1 MLIFNEDTNMFTKE
15 ELIQALPATVQ
26 NGVSDDLVNELNHV
40 ITDPDF
46 REAFRD
52 NMISYNRVLSE
63 GKFKL
68 SSYMNAVMYVSYKLM
83 GYNNMDAY
91 SLTFPDKWQSWLQQ
105 GRTSQ
110 SMSAS
115 IAMYNKSKL
124 VNLVYAQAVIPT
136 HVLNQ
141 DKFQEAI
148 NHQFYLMK
156 NAASEKVQS
165 DAANSLMIHLKPP
178 EEKQVNLNIGIE
190 ETDSIKELKNV
201 IFELAQTQNKAIE
214 AKTLTAGQIAA
225 SRIIEAEVVEL

>member
-1 MLIFNEDTNMFTKE
+1 MLTKD
-15 ELIQALPATVQ
+15 ELIEALPPSVQ
-26 NGVSDDLVNELNHV
+26 GGVSDALVNELNQV

-52 NMISYNRVLSE
+52 NMISYNRVLQE

-68 SSYMNAVMYVSYKLM
+68 SSYLNAVMYVSYKLM

-91 SLTFPDKWQSWLQQ
+91 SLTFPQKFKQWV
-105 GRTSQ
+105 TSGKTNQ
-110 SMSAS
+110 TISAS
-115 IAMYNKSKL
+115 VAMYNKSKL

-148 NHQFYLMK
+148 NHQYYLMK

-165 DAANSLMIHLKPP
+165 DAANSLLIHLKPP
-178 EEKQVNLNIGIE
+178 EEKNINLNVGIE
-190 ETDSIKELKNV
+190 ETDSIKELYAAIGN
-201 IFELAQTQNKAIE
+201 LAE
-214 AKTLTAGQIAA
+214 AQVKSIQDKHWDAGAMAA
-225 SRIIEAEVVEL
+225 SRIIEAEVVDVS

>member
-1 MLIFNEDTNMFTKE
+1 MFTKE

-26 NGVSDDLVNELNHV
+26 GGVSDDLVNDLNHV

-46 REAFRD
+46 RESFRD

-91 SLTFPDKWQSWLQQ
+91 SLTFPDKWKVWMQQ
-105 GRTSQ
+105 GKTAQ
-110 SMSAS
+110 TMSAS

-148 NHQFYLMK
+148 NHQFFLMK

-178 EEKQVNLNIGIE
+178 EEKQINLNIGVE

-201 IFELAQTQNKAIE
+201 IVQLAEQQIKGIE
-214 AKTLTAGQIAA
+214 SKQWNAAEMAA
-225 SRIIEAEVVEL
+225 SRIIEAEVIEVS

>member
-1 MLIFNEDTNMFTKE
+1 MLTKE
-15 ELIQALPATVQ
+15 EIIQSLPAAVAG
-26 NGVSDDLVNELNHV
+26 GVSDTLVNELNNI

-52 NMISYNRVLSE
+52 NLISYNRVLSE

-68 SSYMNAVMYVSYKLM
+68 ESYMNAVMYVSYKLM

-91 SLTFPDKWQSWLQQ
+91 ERTFKTKFNGWVVAGKTAQ
-105 GRTSQ
+105 TI
-110 SMSAS
+110 SAHV
-115 IAMYNKSKL
+115 AMYNKSKL

-148 NHQFYLMK
+148 NHQFFLMK

-165 DAANSLMIHLKPP
+165 DAANSLLIHLKPP
-178 EEKQVNLNIGIE
+178 EEKQINLNIGLE
-190 ETDSIKELKNV
+190 ETDSIKELKQT
-201 IFELAQTQNKAIE
+201 IAQLAEVQINGIENKVV
-214 AKTLTAGQIAA
+214 TAGQMAA
-225 SRIIEAEVVEL
+225 ARIIHAEVIEG

>member
-1 MLIFNEDTNMFTKE
+1 MFTKE

-26 NGVSDDLVNELNHV
+26 SGVSDDLVNELNNV

-91 SLTFPDKWQSWLQQ
+91 SLTFPDKWKTWMQQ
-105 GRTSQ
+105 GKTSQ
-110 SMSAS
+110 TMSAS

-148 NHQFYLMK
+148 NHQFWLMK
-156 NAASEKVQS
+156 NADSQKVQS

-178 EEKQVNLNIGIE
+178 EEKQVNLNIGLE
-190 ETDSIKELKNV
+190 ETDSIKDLKNV
-201 IFELAQTQNKAIE
+201 IVQLAEQQIKGIE
-214 AKTLTAGQIAA
+214 SKSWTAGEMAA
-225 SRIIEAEVVEL
+225 SRIIEAEVVEV

>member
-1 MLIFNEDTNMFTKE
+1 MLTKD
-15 ELIQALPATVQ
+15 ELIEALPPSVQ
-26 NGVSDDLVNELNHV
+26 GGVSDALVNELNQV

-52 NMISYNRVLSE
+52 NMISYNRVLQE

-68 SSYMNAVMYVSYKLM
+68 SSYLNAVMYVSYKLM

-91 SLTFPDKWQSWLQQ
+91 SLTFPQKFKQWV
-105 GRTSQ
+105 TSGKTNQ
-110 SMSAS
+110 IISAS
-115 IAMYNKSKL
+115 VAMYNKSKL

-148 NHQFYLMK
+148 NHQYYLMK

-165 DAANSLMIHLKPP
+165 DAANSLLIHLKPP
-178 EEKQVNLNIGIE
+178 EEKNINLNVGIE
-190 ETDSIKELKNV
+190 ETDSIKELYAAIGN
-201 IFELAQTQNKAIE
+201 LAE
-214 AKTLTAGQIAA
+214 AQVKSIQDKHWDAGAMAA
-225 SRIIEAEVVEL
+225 SRIIEAEVVDAS

>member
-1 MLIFNEDTNMFTKE
+1 MLTKD
-15 ELIQALPATVQ
+15 ELIEALPPSIQ
-26 NGVSDDLVNELNHV
+26 SGVSDALVNELNQV

-52 NMISYNRVLSE
+52 NMISYSRVLQE

-68 SSYMNAVMYVSYKLM
+68 SSYLNAVMYVSYKLM

-91 SLTFPDKWQSWLQQ
+91 SLTFPQKFKQWV
-105 GRTSQ
+105 TSGKTNQ
-110 SMSAS
+110 TISAS
-115 IAMYNKSKL
+115 VAMYNKSKL

-148 NHQFYLMK
+148 NHQYFLMK

-165 DAANSLMIHLKPP
+165 DAANSLLIHLKPP
-178 EEKQVNLNIGIE
+178 EEKNINLNVGIE
-190 ETDSIKELKNV
+190 ETDSIKELYAAIGN
-201 IFELAQTQNKAIE
+201 LAE
-214 AKTLTAGQIAA
+214 AQVKSIKDKHWDAGAMAA
-225 SRIIEAEVVEL
+225 SRIIEAEVVDVS

>member
-1 MLIFNEDTNMFTKE
+1 MLTKD
-15 ELIQALPATVQ
+15 ELIEALPPSVQ
-26 NGVSDDLVNELNHV
+26 GGVSDALVNELNQV

-52 NMISYNRVLSE
+52 NMISYNRVLQE

-68 SSYMNAVMYVSYKLM
+68 SSYLNAVMYVSYKLM

-91 SLTFPDKWQSWLQQ
+91 SLTFPHKFKQWV
-105 GRTSQ
+105 TSGKTNQ
-110 SMSAS
+110 TISAS
-115 IAMYNKSKL
+115 VAMYNKSKL

-148 NHQFYLMK
+148 NHQYYLMK

-165 DAANSLMIHLKPP
+165 DAANSLLIHLKPP
-178 EEKQVNLNIGIE
+178 EEKNINLNVGIE
-190 ETDSIKELKNV
+190 ETDSIKELYAAIGN
-201 IFELAQTQNKAIE
+201 LAE
-214 AKTLTAGQIAA
+214 AQVKSIQDKHWDAGAMAA
-225 SRIIEAEVVEL
+225 SRIIEAEVVDVS

>member
-1 MLIFNEDTNMFTKE
+1 MFTKE

-26 NGVSDDLVNELNHV
+26 SGVSDDLVNELNNV

-91 SLTFPDKWQSWLQQ
+91 SLTFPDKWKTWMQQ
-105 GRTSQ
+105 GKTSQ
-110 SMSAS
+110 TMSAS

-148 NHQFYLMK
+148 NHQFWLMK
-156 NAASEKVQS
+156 NADSQKVQS

-178 EEKQVNLNIGIE
+178 EEKQINLNIGME
-190 ETDSIKELKNV
+190 ETDSIKELKSV
-201 IFELAQTQNKAIE
+201 IVQLAEQQIKGIE
-214 AKTLTAGQIAA
+214 SKSWTAGEMAA
-225 SRIIEAEVVEL
+225 SRIIEAEVVEV

>member
-1 MLIFNEDTNMFTKE
+1 MLTKE
-15 ELIQALPATVQ
+15 EIIASLPPSVQ
-26 NGVSDDLVNELNHV
+26 SGVSDTLVNELNQI

-52 NMISYNRVLSE
+52 NMISYSKVLSE

-83 GYNNMDAY
+83 GYNNLDSYAK
-91 SLTFPDKWQSWLQQ
+91 TFASKFNAWMQQ
-105 GRTSQ
+105 GK
-110 SMSAS
+110 SAQTIS
-115 IAMYNKSKL
+115 AHVAMYNKSKL
-124 VNLVYAQAVIPT
+124 VNLVYAQSVIPT

-148 NHQFYLMK
+148 NHQYFLMK

-178 EEKQVNLNIGIE
+178 EEKQVNLNIGLE
-190 ETDSIKELKNV
+190 ETDSIKELKAT
-201 IFELAQTQNKAIE
+201 IFELAGMQNKAIE
-214 AKTLTAGQIAA
+214 SKLQTAGQVAA
-225 SRIIEAEVVEL
+225 SRIIEAEVVEV

>member
-1 MLIFNEDTNMFTKE
+1 MLTKD
-15 ELIQALPATVQ
+15 ELIEALPPSVQ
-26 NGVSDDLVNELNHV
+26 GGVSDALINELNQV

-46 REAFRD
+46 RESFRD
-52 NMISYNRVLSE
+52 NMVSYNRVLQE

-68 SSYMNAVMYVSYKLM
+68 SSYLNAVMYVSYKLM

-91 SLTFPDKWQSWLQQ
+91 SLTFPQKFKQWLASGKTNQ
-105 GRTSQ
+105 TI
-110 SMSAS
+110 SAS
-115 IAMYNKSKL
+115 VAMYNKSKL

-148 NHQFYLMK
+148 NHQYFLMK

-165 DAANSLMIHLKPP
+165 DAANSLLIHLKPP
-178 EEKQVNLNIGIE
+178 EEKNINLNVGLE

-214 AKTLTAGQIAA
+214 AKTVTASQIAA
-225 SRIIEAEVVEL
+225 SRIVEAEVIDVN

>member
-1 MLIFNEDTNMFTKE
+1 MLTKD
-15 ELIQALPATVQ
+15 ELIEALPPSVQ
-26 NGVSDDLVNELNHV
+26 GGVSDSLVNELNQV

-52 NMISYNRVLSE
+52 NMISYNRVLQE

-68 SSYMNAVMYVSYKLM
+68 SSYLNAVMYVSYKLM

-91 SLTFPDKWQSWLQQ
+91 SLTFPQKFKQWV
-105 GRTSQ
+105 TSGKTNQ
-110 SMSAS
+110 TISAS
-115 IAMYNKSKL
+115 VAMYNKSKL

-148 NHQFYLMK
+148 NHQYYLMK

-165 DAANSLMIHLKPP
+165 DAANSLLIHLKPP
-178 EEKQVNLNIGIE
+178 EEKNINLNVGIE
-190 ETDSIKELKNV
+190 ETDSIKELYAAIGN
-201 IFELAQTQNKAIE
+201 LAE
-214 AKTLTAGQIAA
+214 AQVKSIQDKHWDAGAMAA
-225 SRIIEAEVVEL
+225 SRIIEAEVVDVS

>member
-1 MLIFNEDTNMFTKE
+1 MLTKDE
-15 ELIQALPATVQ
+15 IIQALPPAVQ
-26 NGVSDDLVNELNHV
+26 GGVSDTLVNELNSI

-46 REAFRD
+46 RETFRE
-52 NMISYNRVLSE
+52 NMISYNRVLAE

-91 SLTFPDKWQSWLQQ
+91 SLTFPQKFQQ
-105 GRTSQ
+105 WVVSGKSNQT
-110 SMSAS
+110 MSAH

-124 VNLVYAQAVIPT
+124 VNLVYAQAIIPT

-148 NHQFYLMK
+148 NRQYWLMN
-156 NAASEKVQS
+156 NAQSEKVQS

-190 ETDSIKELKNV
+190 ETDSIKDLKAAV
-201 IFELAQTQNKAIE
+201 FALAQQQNQAIE
-214 AKTLTAGQIAA
+214 MRAVTAGEIAA
-225 SRIIEAEVVEL
+225 SRIIDAEEVE

>member
-1 MLIFNEDTNMFTKE
+1 MLTKE
-15 ELIQALPATVQ
+15 ELIQSLPTSVQ
-26 NGVSDDLVNELNHV
+26 SGVSDTLVNELNSI

-46 REAFRD
+46 RETFRD
-52 NMISYNRVLSE
+52 NMISYNKVLSE

-91 SLTFPDKWQSWLQQ
+91 ERTFQQKFQSWIQQ
-105 GRTSQ
+105 GKTAQ
-110 SMSAS
+110 TISAHV
-115 IAMYNKSKL
+115 AMYNKSKL

-148 NHQFYLMK
+148 NHQYYLMK

-178 EEKQVNLNIGIE
+178 EEKQVNLSIGLE
-190 ETDSIKELKNV
+190 ETDSIKELKAT
-201 IFELAQTQNKAIE
+201 IATLAEVQVNSIE
-214 AKTLTAGQIAA
+214 SKKWTAGEIAA
-225 SRIIEAEVVEL
+225 ARIVAEEVIEGYY

>member
-1 MLIFNEDTNMFTKE
+1 MLTKD
-15 ELIQALPATVQ
+15 ELIEALPPSIQ
-26 NGVSDDLVNELNHV
+26 GGVSDALVNELNQV

-68 SSYMNAVMYVSYKLM
+68 SSYLNAVMYVSYKLM

-91 SLTFPDKWQSWLQQ
+91 SLTFPQKFKQWISSGKTNQ
-105 GRTSQ
+105 TI
-110 SMSAS
+110 SAS
-115 IAMYNKSKL
+115 VAMYNKSKL

-148 NHQFYLMK
+148 NHQYFLMK

-165 DAANSLMIHLKPP
+165 DAANSLLIHLKPP
-178 EEKQVNLNIGIE
+178 EEKNINLNVGIE
-190 ETDSIKELKNV
+190 ETDSIKELYAAIGN
-201 IFELAQTQNKAIE
+201 LAEAQVKSIE
-214 AKTLTAGQIAA
+214 QKHWNAGEMAA
-225 SRIIEAEVVEL
+225 SRIIDAEVVDVA

>member
-1 MLIFNEDTNMFTKE
+1 MLTKE
-15 ELIQALPATVQ
+15 ELIQSLPTSVQ
-26 NGVSDDLVNELNHV
+26 SGVSDTLVNELNSI

-46 REAFRD
+46 RETFRD
-52 NMISYNRVLSE
+52 NMISYNKVLSE

-91 SLTFPDKWQSWLQQ
+91 ERTFQQKFQSWIQQ
-105 GRTSQ
+105 GKTAQ
-110 SMSAS
+110 TISAHV
-115 IAMYNKSKL
+115 AMYNKSKL

-148 NHQFYLMK
+148 NHQYYLMK

-165 DAANSLMIHLKPP
+165 DAANSLTIHLKPP
-178 EEKQVNLNIGIE
+178 EEKQVSLSIGLE
-190 ETDSIKELKNV
+190 ETDSIKELKAT
-201 IFELAQTQNKAIE
+201 IATLAEVQVNSIE
-214 AKTLTAGQIAA
+214 SKKWTAGEIAA
-225 SRIIEAEVVEL
+225 ARIVAEEVIE

>member
-1 MLIFNEDTNMFTKE
+1 MFTKE

-148 NHQFYLMK
+148 NHQYYLMK

>member
-1 MLIFNEDTNMFTKE
+1 MLTKD
-15 ELIQALPATVQ
+15 ELIEALPPSVQ
-26 NGVSDDLVNELNHV
+26 GGVSDALVNELNQV

-52 NMISYNRVLSE
+52 NMISYNRVLQE

-68 SSYMNAVMYVSYKLM
+68 SSYLNAVMYVSYKLM

-91 SLTFPDKWQSWLQQ
+91 SLTFPQKFKQWV
-105 GRTSQ
+105 TSGKTNQ
-110 SMSAS
+110 TISAS
-115 IAMYNKSKL
+115 VAMYNKSKL

-148 NHQFYLMK
+148 NHQYFLMK

-165 DAANSLMIHLKPP
+165 DAANSLLIHLKPP
-178 EEKQVNLNIGIE
+178 EEKNINLNVGIE
-190 ETDSIKELKNV
+190 ETDSIKELYAAIGN
-201 IFELAQTQNKAIE
+201 LAE
-214 AKTLTAGQIAA
+214 AQVKSIQDKHWDAGAMAA
-225 SRIIEAEVVEL
+225 SRIIEAEVVDVS

>member
-1 MLIFNEDTNMFTKE
+1 MFTKE
-15 ELIQALPATVQ
+15 ELVQALPATIQ
-26 NGVSDDLVNELNHV
+26 GGVSDDLVNELNQV

-46 REAFRD
+46 REAFRE

-91 SLTFPDKWQSWLQQ
+91 SLTFPVKWKQWMSQ
-105 GRTSQ
+105 GKTAQ
-110 SMSAS
+110 TMSAS

-148 NHQFYLMK
+148 NHQFFLMK
-156 NAASEKVQS
+156 NAQSEKVQS

-178 EEKQVNLNIGIE
+178 EEKQVNLNIGLE

-201 IFELAQTQNKAIE
+201 IVQLADQQIKGIENKTWNAAE
-214 AKTLTAGQIAA
+214 MAA
-225 SRIIEAEVVEL
+225 SRIIEAEVIEVS

>member
-1 MLIFNEDTNMFTKE
+1 MLTKD
-15 ELIQALPATVQ
+15 ELIEALPPSVQ
-26 NGVSDDLVNELNHV
+26 GGVSDSLVNELNQV

-52 NMISYNRVLSE
+52 NMISYNRVLQE

-68 SSYMNAVMYVSYKLM
+68 SSYLNAVMYVSYKLM

-91 SLTFPDKWQSWLQQ
+91 SLTFPQKFKQWV
-105 GRTSQ
+105 TSGKTNQ
-110 SMSAS
+110 TISAS
-115 IAMYNKSKL
+115 VAMYNKSKL

-148 NHQFYLMK
+148 NHQYFLMK

-165 DAANSLMIHLKPP
+165 DAANSLLIHLKPP
-178 EEKQVNLNIGIE
+178 EEKNINLNVGIE
-190 ETDSIKELKNV
+190 ETDSIKELYAAIGN
-201 IFELAQTQNKAIE
+201 LAE
-214 AKTLTAGQIAA
+214 AQVKSIQDKHWDAGAMAA
-225 SRIIEAEVVEL
+225 SRIIEAEVVDVS

>member
-1 MLIFNEDTNMFTKE
+1 MSLTKE
-15 ELIQALPATVQ
+15 EIINALPPSVQ
-26 NGVSDDLVNELNHV
+26 GGVSDTLVNELNSI

-46 REAFRD
+46 RETFRE
-52 NMISYNRVLSE
+52 NMISYNRVLAE

-91 SLTFPDKWQSWLQQ
+91 SLTFPQKFQQWVQSGKTAQ
-105 GRTSQ
+105 T
-110 SMSAS
+110 MSAHV
-115 IAMYNKSKL
+115 AMYNKSKL

-148 NHQFYLMK
+148 NRQYWLMN

-178 EEKQVNLNIGIE
+178 EEKQVNLNVGLQ
-190 ETDSIKELKNV
+190 ETDSIKELYAAIGK
-201 IFELAQTQNKAIE
+201 LAEVQVKSIE
-214 AKTLTAGQIAA
+214 DKHWNAGEMAA
-225 SRIIEAEVVEL
+225 ARIIEAEVVDV